1 MVDYFQLLLEL
12 ISRKNY
18 HLQNPKLE
26 NMFFPNSKTSR
37 IRFSLLIGFMFLV
50 VSGYAQNKP
59 KTKNLVIVLMD
70 GYRWQEVFK
79 GSDSTL
85 LFGRKH
91 NSQDSAQLVAK
102 YWAADIKK
110 RREKLMPFVWSQ
122 IAKKGQI
129 YGNRDLGNLVNV
141 KNKYWFSYPGRS
153 ETFSGFYDSL
163 SNSNDKI
170 DNPNINVLEF
180 INKQKGY
187 EGKVATF
194 ASWDVVGWILNRNRN
209 GMLVNIY
216 GEDVKG
222 PNLSPLQVEANAM
235 QHYVADIFGQGERPD
250 ANTFAL
256 GNAYIKAN
264 KPRVVY
270 FDFGDTDEF
279 GHQGKYDFY
288 LDDAHKI
295 DAMISDLWSQM
306 QQDPF
311 YKDQT
316 TLMILTD
323 HGRGNGDDWRGHG
336 TKTANSNE
344 TFMMVMGPDTPAIGE
359 VKTQQQI
366 YQEQFAQTIAHFL
379 GLHFTANHPVAL
391 PVKSVIK

>member
-1 MVDYFQLLLEL
+1 MYFSHNSTRSIRFLML
-12 ISRKNY
+12 IS
-18 HLQNPKLE
+18 LT
-26 NMFFPNSKTSR
+26 F
-37 IRFSLLIGFMFLV
+37 LII
-50 VSGYAQNKP
+50 SGYAQK
-59 KTKNLVIVLMD
+59 KIITKNLVIVLMD

-79 GSDSTL
+79 GADSIL
-85 LFGRKH
+85 LFGKKH
-91 NSQDSAQLVAK
+91 NTQDSALRVSK
-102 YWAADIKK
+102 YWAADFKN
-110 RREKLMPFVWSQ
+110 RREKLMPFVWNEM
-122 IAKKGQI
+122 AKKGQV
-129 YGNRDLGNLVNV
+129 YGNRDYGNLVNV

-153 ETFSGFYDSL
+153 ETFTGFNDSL
-163 SNSNDKI
+163 INSNDKN
-170 DNPNINVLEF
+170 DNPNVNVLEF

-194 ASWDVVGWILNRNRN
+194 ASWDVVGWILNRKRN

-222 PNLSPLQVEANAM
+222 PNLSPLKKEANAM
-235 QHYVADIFGQGERPD
+235 QHYVADIFGEGERPD

-295 DAMISDLWSQM
+295 DAMISDLWSNM

-323 HGRGNGDDWRGHG
+323 HGRGNGDEWKGHG
-336 TKTANSNE
+336 TKTAHSNE
-344 TFMMVMGPDTPAIGE
+344 TFMMVMGPDTPALGE
-359 VKTQQQI
+359 VKAQQQI
-366 YQEQFAQTIAHFL
+366 YQEQFAQTIAQFL
-379 GLHFTANHPVAL
+379 GFHFTATHTVAQ
-391 PVKSVIK
+391 PVKGVMK